1 MPAQQIKHM
10 DGDVIT
16 STYTPAVKLAVR
28 LAGKDDVTDIM
39 DLALLG
45 CEENA
50 FVNADNSKILADIW
64 TALTTPWG
72 LVGVIGPRGKPEA
85 AVLLRIFEPWYS
97 KSLVMEERAIFVH
110 PDYRAVKGGRASR
123 LVEFSKMAA
132 DRMGMPLLIG
142 VLSNNRTA
150 AKVRLYERHFGKMAG
165 AYFIYGAHTG
175 GAAVEFPTTDG

>member
-1 MPAQQIKHM
+1 M
-10 DGDVIT
+10 DGGVIT
-16 STYTPAVKLAVR
+16 STYTPAGKLSVR
-28 LAGKDDVTDIM
+28 IGKQEDVRDIM

-50 FVNADNSKILADIW
+50 FVDADNSKILQDIW
-64 TALTTPWG
+64 MALTTPWG
-72 LVGVIGPRGKPEA
+72 VVGVIGERGKPEA

-110 PDYRAVKGGRASR
+110 PDYRSAKGGRASR

-132 DRMGMPLLIG
+132 QQHNMPLLIG
-142 VLSNNRTA
+142 VLSNSRTA